1 MVTVYVTWL
10 HVLVSLSAQL
20 PGQQQL
26 LRVPSPALEQD
37 MFSKYC
43 GYLQRG

>member
-10 HVLVSLSAQL
+10 QVLLSLSAL
-20 PGQQQL
+20 LSGQQQL
-26 LRVPSPALEQD
+26 LRVQSPALEQD

-43 GYLQRG
+43 GCLQRG